1 MGFQDK
7 VKTMS
12 IDQNPPRSNSVVA
25 KAAAPTIVALVL
37 LLGMAWIF
45 VSWTINLVYV
55 PAGKSLLLTYKGAP
69 LPFLPGYFL
78 SNSTPGEFAKTDEN
92 GSPQQKGVL
101 ENMKG
106 PGRHFYSPIWWDRE
120 LVDDVVVKPREVG
133 IVTSKIGKPASG
145 GVILVEGDLGN
156 TEYKGTLRKTLG
168 PGIYRINPYAYD
180 VKVISTE
187 TFQSGGQI
195 KHAGWVEILPGNVGV
210 VTNQVGD
217 ANRGMKTGL
226 QAETIPPGNY
236 PINPSE
242 QQVDIVSIGFRELT
256 MAANFKAD
264 AAGNLLFDESGEP
277 MILND
282 GSGITFP
289 DRHGFPVHMD
299 FTAVWGI
306 TPQQAAEVIGEYGN
320 VDSVQ
325 TKVIMPKVA
334 SICRNMGSKLSSTEF
349 LVGDTRQEFQQNVS
363 DQFTKE
369 LGEIDITLL
378 MGLVR
383 NIHIQQSIREPIQ
396 KAFITDEINLTRQQ
410 EEKTSATLAL
420 LRRATAEVMTE
431 VKTVA
436 ADTDRLVR
444 TKMAEAEKESQE
456 IAAKTLQEVAAVD
469 KEVAKLEAESQVVIG
484 GANADARKMLEE
496 AKAGKFKLAVE
507 AFGSPQAYNKWV
519 FANGLPDDMELN
531 LFYAGEG
538 TFWTDLKGFTETM
551 IGKQQAQPV
560 KK

>member
-1 MGFQDK
+1 MNENFT
-7 VKTMS
+7 KTNSMAARALWPS
-12 IDQNPPRSNSVVA
+12 IMAV
-25 KAAAPTIVALVL
+25 VL
-37 LLGMAWIF
+37 LIVTAWIF

-78 SNSTPGEFAKTDEN
+78 SNSEPGEFAKVDESGN
-92 GSPQQKGVL
+92 PEQKGVI

-120 LVDDVVVKPREVG
+120 IVDDVVVKPREVG
-133 IVTSKIGKPASG
+133 IVTSKIGKSAPA
-145 GVILVEGDLGN
+145 GVILVEGDLGK
-156 TEYKGTLRKTLG
+156 TEFKGTLRKTLG
-168 PGIYRINPYAYD
+168 PGIYRINPYGYD

-187 TFQSGGQI
+187 TVQSGGQT
-195 KHAGWVEILPGNVGV
+195 KHAGWVEIAPGFVGV
-210 VTNQVGD
+210 VTNQVTD
-217 ANRGMKTGL
+217 TSRGMKTGL
-226 QAETIPPGNY
+226 QNETIPPGNY
-236 PINPSE
+236 PINPRE
-242 QQVDIVSIGFRELT
+242 QQIDIVNIGFRELT
-256 MAANFKAD
+256 LAANFKAD
-264 AAGNLLFDESGEP
+264 NEGRFLFDDAGEP
-277 MILND
+277 IILND

-289 DRHGFPVHMD
+289 DRYGFPVHMD
-299 FTAVWGI
+299 FTTVWGI

-334 SICRNMGSKLSSTEF
+334 SICRNMGSKLSSAEF
-349 LVGDTRQEFQQNVS
+349 LVGDTRQDFQQDVS
-363 DQFTKE
+363 DQFQKE
-369 LGEIDITLL
+369 LKEIDITLL

-383 NIHIQQSIREPIQ
+383 NIHIEQSIREPIQ
-396 KAFITDEINLTRQQ
+396 KAFISEEKNLTRQQ
-410 EEKTSATLAL
+410 EEKTSATETL

-436 ADTDRLVR
+436 ADTERMVR

-456 IAAKTLQEVAAVD
+456 IAAKTLQEVAAID
-469 KEVAKLEAESQVVIG
+469 KEVAKLESEALVVLGEASAES
-484 GANADARKMLEE
+484 RKLMEQ
-496 AKAGKFKLAVE
+496 AKAEKFKLAVE

-551 IGKQQAQPV
+551 IGKQQMQPTQPV